1 MNLLEACVWVPFRW
15 SAHVQSCAAS
25 ARKDH
30 MKKAKTTAS
39 PLVNRLVPTVVA
51 GLLMI
56 STGAVAVT
64 ALAAGVSDEEAKRIA
79 LEAVPGVVLGLERED
94 GEIEVRVR
102 AKDGSIKEV
111 EIDAGTGKV
120 LEVEDDDDDDDDDDD

>member
-1 MNLLEACVWVPFRW
+1 
-15 SAHVQSCAAS
+15 
-25 ARKDH
+25 